1 MPKHKIIRTTIPR
14 PRLGASCE
22 RYYDMGI
29 DMDIHWESEL
39 AELLERLAATQQELL
54 SLLSTKHDLLLKR
67 DHQGLAAL
75 APQEASLSAELQAC
89 HDQRQHLLDRAAEE
103 GLPSDSIQSL
113 TQALPA
119 DKAKSLQQPI
129 DESNRRSQLLRHQS
143 IAQWV
148 VVQRT
153 VLHLSHML
161 EIIATGG
168 QLKPTY
174 GKGGPADNS
183 GTLMDQAV

>member
-1 MPKHKIIRTTIPR
+1 
-14 PRLGASCE
+14 
-22 RYYDMGI
+22 
-29 DMDIHWESEL
+29 MDIHWESEL
-39 AELLERLAATQQELL
+39 AELLERLGSTQEKLL
-54 SLLSTKHDLLLKR
+54 AMLSQKHDLLLKR
-67 DHQGLAAL
+67 DHEGLAAI
-75 APQEASLSAELQAC
+75 APQEESLCAELQAC
-89 HDQRQHLLDRAAEE
+89 QEHRQQLLDRAAEE
-103 GLPSDSIQSL
+103 GLPADSIQSL

-119 DKAKSLQQPI
+119 DKAQSLQQPI

>member
-1 MPKHKIIRTTIPR
+1 
-14 PRLGASCE
+14 
-22 RYYDMGI
+22 
-29 DMDIHWESEL
+29 MDIHWESEL
-39 AELLERLAATQQELL
+39 ADLLERLGSTQEKLL
-54 SLLSTKHDLLLKR
+54 AMLSQKHDLLLKR
-67 DHQGLAAL
+67 DHEGLAAL
-75 APQEASLSAELQAC
+75 APQEENLCAELQAC
-89 HDQRQHLLDRAAEE
+89 QEHRQQLLEQAAEE
-103 GLPSDSIQSL
+103 GLPADSIQSL

-119 DKAKSLQQPI
+119 NKAQSLQQPI
-129 DESNRRSQLLRHQS
+129 DESTRRSKLLRHQS

-183 GTLMDQAV
+183 GTLMDRAV